1 MLTLTHRLENSF
13 DYKGSDHS
21 LDLSF
26 DNVLRWY
33 ELMEDDEL
41 ENVEKIEIAFE
52 MFFNACPING
62 QFMLEAVDSISKF
75 IRVNPYGNYD
85 ETDVVDTNDPIRYY
99 SYTQDA
105 EAIYASFL
113 DQYNIDLIEQQGKL
127 HWDKFKALLNG
138 LSDSTYFKRIIS
150 IRTRPLK
157 GLEGEELTALQ
168 EAQSFYQLDV
178 NRSVGGQESQI
189 NDMFAALKT
198 IAIKK

>member
-13 DYKGSDHS
+13 GYKGNDYL

-41 ENVEKIEIAFE
+41 ESVEKIEIAFE
-52 MFFNACPING
+52 MFFNACPIND

-75 IRVNPYGNYD
+75 IRVNSYGNYD
-85 ETDVVDTNDPIRYY
+85 ETDIIDTKDPIKYY

-127 HWDKFKALLNG
+127 HWDKFKSLLNG
-138 LSDSTYFKRIIS
+138 LGDSTYFKRIIS
-150 IRTRPLK
+150 IRARPLK

-178 NRSVGGQESQI
+178 NRSVDGQESQM